1 MARPAAAD
9 GTGPGHVPLTDA
21 ERARA
26 LDALGQAVVVS
37 DLAGTVTYWNERAT
51 ELYGYE
57 AAEALGRPVYELIVA
72 PVAQDLAA
80 DVMAA
85 LASGRPW
92 TGVFPVRRKDGSTFT
107 ALVTDSGLRDA
118 TGRLTGVVGTSVN
131 IGEVLRPYLAHSS
144 EAAVV
149 VTRGGQLLYASPAVE
164 PVFGWGSDELVGR
177 PLADLVHPDDLP
189 VFTQAL
195 HSSTAAAPP
204 TVELRLHR
212 HDGSEVWAEARCTD
226 LTGDPTIGGVLCTL
240 RDVGERHEVL
250 DRLAALATTD
260 PLTGLPNRS
269 VLAERLAHAATRRDR
284 RGAVVFVDMDDFK
297 AINDRHG
304 HETGDAVLTAVA
316 DRLRRG
322 VRPEDTCGRWAGD
335 EFLVL
340 AEQVSRPEEAEELV
354 RRLRGLLETPL
365 VVGDVEVVP
374 RASLGFSLVADAPH
388 DADGLVRAAD
398 QAMYEVKRS
407 RSRSAPRHIRL
418 V

>member
-1 MARPAAAD
+1 MTRPAAAA
-9 GTGPGHVPLTDA
+9 GNGSGHVPLTDA

-37 DLAGTVTYWNERAT
+37 DLAGVVTYWNDRAT
-51 ELYGYE
+51 ELYGYQ

-85 LASGRPW
+85 LAAGRPW
-92 TGVFPVRRKDGSTFT
+92 TGVFPVRRKDGSTFI
-107 ALVTDSGLRDA
+107 ALVTDSGQHDA
-118 TGRLTGVVGTSVN
+118 TGRLIGVVGTSVN

-149 VTRGGQLLYASPAVE
+149 VTRGGQLLYASPAIE
-164 PVFGWGSDELVGR
+164 PVFGWGFDELLGR
-177 PLADLVHPDDLP
+177 PFADLVVSEDLP
-189 VFTQAL
+189 AL
-195 HSSTAAAPP
+195 MEALRGATAAASS

-212 HDGSEVWAEARCTD
+212 SDGSEVWVEARCTD

-269 VLAERLAHAATRRDR
+269 VLAERLAHAASRRDR

-297 AINDRHG
+297 GINDRHG

-316 DRLRRG
+316 DRLRHG

-354 RRLRGLLETPL
+354 RRLRGLIEQSV
-365 VVGDVEVVP
+365 VVGGVEVVP
-374 RASLGFSLVADAPH
+374 RASLGFSLVADAPD
-388 DADGLVRAAD
+388 DAEGLVRAAD
-398 QAMYEVKRS
+398 QAMYDVKRS
-407 RSRSAPRHIRL
+407 RSTSRHIRL